1 MDHAVDGYTV
11 WGLPLAYKLMA
22 DYSNTIIQIAT
33 NANYTLTQAE
43 WAGLRPFST
52 SEVGDF
58 AATNLKGINSGQVR
72 AWVPILKDAGE
83 FNCVIMTAAEFY
95 FESGFLCF
103 PGGIDDTMTAA
114 NMDAANDATAE
125 FTLETYG

>member
-22 DYSNTIIQIAT
+22 DYSNTIISAAT

-43 WAGLRPFST
+43 WAAQRPFAT

-58 AATNLKGINSGQVR
+58 SAQNYKGINSGQVR
-72 AWVPILKDAGE
+72 AWVPILKDAAE

-95 FESGFLCF
+95 FASAFLCF
-103 PGGIDDTMTAA
+103 PGGIDDTITDA
-114 NMDAANDATAE
+114 NMDEAVDAAAE
-125 FTLETYG
+125 FTLATYG